1 MKKDIVISSIS
12 IIICVAFLIV
22 VIIMNSSI
30 TKQNKQKIEQ
40 ERIEKIRQDSI
51 ARAEFIRDSIIK
63 VETKNEILQHFSKDV
78 IAKYESYTKRYILL
92 DSGDKL
98 ELDFNH
104 YRNKENAFFYCN
116 QIKKLKNYIDISV
129 KTEYINE
136 LEWELNY
143 NGISYLR
150 KLYRLYKLYGY
161 EGVNAI
167 HEWQPIDEVE
177 RLIKKQWDNRP
188 YGKGGD
194 SDFIKSI
201 VEKYY

>member
-1 MKKDIVISSIS
+1 MKKDIVISSIV
-12 IIICVAFLIV
+12 IIVLVAF
-22 VIIMNSSI
+22 IILLNSI
-30 TKQNKQKIEQ
+30 ATKQNAQKIER

-78 IAKYESYTKRYILL
+78 IAKYESYTKRYIVL

-98 ELDFNH
+98 ELDFDH
-104 YRNKENAFFYCN
+104 YRNKKSAFLYCN

-136 LEWELNY
+136 LEWELDY
-143 NGISYLR
+143 NRISYLR

-188 YGKGGD
+188 YGEGGD
-194 SDFIKSI
+194 SDFIKSV

>member
-1 MKKDIVISSIS
+1 MKKDLVISSIV
-12 IIICVAFLIV
+12 IIVCVAF
-22 VIIMNSSI
+22 IILLNSI
-30 TKQNKQKIEQ
+30 ATKQNAQKIKQ
-40 ERIEKIRQDSI
+40 ERIEMIRQDSV

-63 VETKNEILQHFSKDV
+63 VETKNELLQHFSKDV
-78 IAKYESYTKRYILL
+78 ITKYESYTKRYIVL
-92 DSGDKL
+92 DTGDKF
-98 ELDFNH
+98 EFDFNH

-136 LEWELNY
+136 LECELNY
-143 NGISYLR
+143 SRISYLR

-188 YGKGGD
+188 YGEGGD
-194 SDFIKSI
+194 SDFIKSV

>member
-1 MKKDIVISSIS
+1 MKKDIVISSIV
-12 IIICVAFLIV
+12 IIVCVAF
-22 VIIMNSSI
+22 IILLNSI
-30 TKQNKQKIEQ
+30 ATKQNTQKIEQ
-40 ERIEKIRQDSI
+40 ERIEKIKQDSI
-51 ARAEFIRDSIIK
+51 ARAEFIRDSIITA
-63 VETKNEILQHFSKDV
+63 ETKNEILQHFSKDV
-78 IAKYESYTKRYILL
+78 ITKYESYTKRYIVL
-92 DSGDKL
+92 DSGDKF

-104 YRNKENAFFYCN
+104 YRNKKNAFFYCN

-136 LEWELNY
+136 LECELNY
-143 NGISYLR
+143 SSISYLR

-188 YGKGGD
+188 YGEGGD
-194 SDFIKSI
+194 SDFIKSV

>member
-1 MKKDIVISSIS
+1 MKKNLVISSIV
-12 IIICVAFLIV
+12 IIVCVAF
-22 VIIMNSSI
+22 IILLNSI
-30 TKQNKQKIEQ
+30 ATKQNTQKIEQ
-40 ERIEKIRQDSI
+40 ERKEMIRQDSV

-63 VETKNEILQHFSKDV
+63 VETKNELLQHFSEDV
-78 IAKYESYTKRYILL
+78 IAKYESYTKRYIVL
-92 DSGDKL
+92 DSGDKF
-98 ELDFNH
+98 EFDFNH

-116 QIKKLKNYIDISV
+116 QIKKLKNYIDISI

-136 LEWELNY
+136 LECELNY
-143 NGISYLR
+143 SRISYLR

-188 YGKGGD
+188 YGEGGD
-194 SDFIKSI
+194 SDFIKSV